1 MIGKLRVTVRVKT
14 SKIFSE
20 NKGQNYLVRQIL
32 TNPYKNEEE
41 CRYPNSLVPD
51 VLKVT
56 AGHEAGADLGPV
68 ISPASKER
76 IQRLVKSAVD
86 EGADVILDGT
96 DLKVRRFDSK
106 LSSIF
111 KRNRLSLSLLHL
123 RIKFH

>member
-1 MIGKLRVTVRVKT
+1 MLIPTVPT
-14 SKIFSE
+14 
-20 NKGQNYLVRQIL
+20 
-32 TNPYKNEEE
+32 
-41 CRYPNSLVPD
+41 

-106 LSSIF
+106 LSIL
-111 KRNRLSLSLLHL
+111 KGTDCLYLYCILE
-123 RIKFH
+123 

>member
-1 MIGKLRVTVRVKT
+1 M
-14 SKIFSE
+14 
-20 NKGQNYLVRQIL
+20 
-32 TNPYKNEEE
+32 
-41 CRYPNSLVPD
+41 VPA

-111 KRNRLSLSLLHL
+111 KRNRLSLSPLHL
-123 RIKFH
+123 RIKFHLFDVYNVIVTSQVIEVKF

>member
-1 MIGKLRVTVRVKT
+1 M
-14 SKIFSE
+14 
-20 NKGQNYLVRQIL
+20 
-32 TNPYKNEEE
+32 
-41 CRYPNSLVPD
+41 YPNSLVSD

-106 LSSIF
+106 LSLAS
-111 KRNRLSLSLLHL
+111 SGPYGPLLARSGYL
-123 RIKFH
+123 GQDASFSNNPIVMICATVNTLTLL

>member
-1 MIGKLRVTVRVKT
+1 M
-14 SKIFSE
+14 
-20 NKGQNYLVRQIL
+20 
-32 TNPYKNEEE
+32 
-41 CRYPNSLVPD
+41 VPA

-96 DLKVRRFDSK
+96 DLKVRRFY
-106 LSSIF
+106 L
-111 KRNRLSLSLLHL
+111 RALHL
-123 RIKFH
+123 RIKMSAELFH